1 MDRLNLDGVGP
12 NSARICPTFFHSI
25 LPRTNHCFP
34 SRFLNPS
41 FLLFRLPNP
50 QIYPYEGFL
59 ACNHPLYGYNQLM
72 ARASQSVRALPSVAV
87 DQLQRLGRDLAI
99 ARKRRHMSLREMA
112 DRMMV
117 NIKTVQRL
125 EKGDP
130 AVGIGILAAA
140 LWILGMHR
148 RLGDLVSPETDAT
161 GLQEEI
167 RNLPRDFRKTKD
179 RTDKYDF

>member
-1 MDRLNLDGVGP
+1 MEVFYLV
-12 NSARICPTFFHSI
+12 
-25 LPRTNHCFP
+25 
-34 SRFLNPS
+34 
-41 FLLFRLPNP
+41 
-50 QIYPYEGFL
+50 IYPYMGII
-59 ACNHPLYGYNQLM
+59 CLM
-72 ARASQSVRALPSVAV
+72 TRASQSSQALPAVAV
-87 DQLQRLGRDLAI
+87 DQLQKLGHDLAV
-99 ARKRRHMSLREMA
+99 ARKRRHLSLREMA

-117 NIKTVQRL
+117 NLKTVQRM

-130 AVGIGILAAA
+130 AVGIGIVAAA

-167 RNLPRDFRKTKD
+167 RNLPRDFRKTKN

>member
-1 MDRLNLDGVGP
+1 MLGGKDKGSRVLAAFLQDGRPRFSVCTPLDMEV
-12 NSARICPTFFHSI
+12 R
-25 LPRTNHCFP
+25 
-34 SRFLNPS
+34 NPKMY
-41 FLLFRLPNP
+41 L
-50 QIYPYEGFL
+50 YEGLL
-59 ACNHPLYGYNQLM
+59 ACNHPLYGYDTFM
-72 ARASQSVRALPSVAV
+72 ARASQSVQALPPVAA
-87 DQLQRLGRDLAI
+87 DQLKKLGHDLAI

-117 NIKTVQRL
+117 NLKTVQRL

-148 RLGDLVSPETDAT
+148 RLGDLASPETDAT

>member
-1 MDRLNLDGVGP
+1 MG
-12 NSARICPTFFHSI
+12 II
-25 LPRTNHCFP
+25 LF
-34 SRFLNPS
+34 
-41 FLLFRLPNP
+41 
-50 QIYPYEGFL
+50 
-59 ACNHPLYGYNQLM
+59 M
-72 ARASQSVRALPSVAV
+72 ARASQSVQALPSVAV
-87 DQLQRLGRDLAI
+87 DQLQKLGRDLAI
-99 ARKRRHMSLREMA
+99 ARKRRRMSLREMA

-117 NIKTVQRL
+117 NLKTVQRM

-148 RLGDLVSPETDAT
+148 RLGDLASPETDAT